1 MKRRTLFGL
10 LAAVAAVAAAQFC
23 ASAALAQQDYP
34 SKPIKLIVPFPPGG
48 ISDTISRAIGSH
60 LQTAFGQPV
69 VVDNRPGA
77 GGNVGLGAAAKSP
90 SDGYTIAL
98 GATTNLAVSPFL
110 YKGLNFDARKDLTPV
125 AMIGTIPN
133 VLIINKS
140 IPANNLKEFV
150 AYLKANPGAVNF
162 ASPGAGNSSH
172 LSGEMFKQ
180 RMGVDIRH
188 VPYKGD
194 PPALTDLVGGHVQM
208 MFATVGTALPHIKT
222 GAVKALVV
230 AGPNRSAALPGVPSM
245 ADLQIENFD
254 TDAWFGIVVPAGTP
268 AAIVAKLN
276 QAVNAAVNDPD
287 INARLVGMGLRPST
301 MSSAAFAGYVQHES
315 VKWGQLVQLSGATVD

>member
-1 MKRRTLFGL
+1 
-10 LAAVAAVAAAQFC
+10 
-23 ASAALAQQDYP
+23 
-34 SKPIKLIVPFPPGG
+34 
-48 ISDTISRAIGSH
+48 
-60 LQTAFGQPV
+60 
-69 VVDNRPGA
+69 
-77 GGNVGLGAAAKSP
+77 
-90 SDGYTIAL
+90 
-98 GATTNLAVSPFL
+98 
-110 YKGLNFDARKDLTPV
+110 
-125 AMIGTIPN
+125 MIGTIPN

-172 LSGEMFKQ
+172 LSGEMFKR

-188 VPYKGD
+188 MPYKVD
-194 PPALTDLVGGHVQM
+194 PPELTELFGGHVQM

-222 GAVKALVV
+222 GEVKALVV
-230 AGPNRSAALPGVPSM
+230 ADPNRSAALPGVPSM

-254 TDAWFGIVVPAGTP
+254 TDTWFGIVVPAGTP
-268 AAIVAKLN
+268 A
-276 QAVNAAVNDPD
+276 VNAAVNDPN

-301 MSSAAFAGYVQHES
+301 MSSAAFTGYVQHES